1 MNWDTIAS
9 VATAIGVCIA
19 AWQIWESKKLARTSF
34 EDGLDQ
40 QYRNLA
46 MDIPVDA
53 LIGKPVDD
61 ESGKLR
67 EIIYNY
73 LDLCNEQIYL
83 RKIKRISKNRW
94 KDWNIGIKDNLSKP
108 AFKVVWD
115 EIKETAPNTFTAL
128 ESLEKNKF
136 EIDPAHCK
144 NDCA

>member
-19 AWQIWESKKLARTSF
+19 AWQIWESKKLAQTSF

-83 RKIKRISKNRW
+83 RKIKRISKNR
-94 KDWNIGIKDNLSKP
+94 
-108 AFKVVWD
+108 
-115 EIKETAPNTFTAL
+115 
-128 ESLEKNKF
+128 
-136 EIDPAHCK
+136 
-144 NDCA
+144 